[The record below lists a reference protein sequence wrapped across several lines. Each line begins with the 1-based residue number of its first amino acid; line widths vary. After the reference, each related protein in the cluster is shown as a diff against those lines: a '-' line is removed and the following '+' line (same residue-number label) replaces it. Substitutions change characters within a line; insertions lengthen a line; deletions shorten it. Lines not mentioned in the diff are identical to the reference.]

1 MSSVGRRDR
10 VDIPAELPPEA
21 GEPKTKRGRKEARV
35 AKNALEP
42 ARGQQAPGAKPKASS
57 RDERA
62 ATREKTKAAA
72 QKLAAPKR
80 GRTGDKPGSE
90 AVVEVEA
97 PVAAAAAAKK
107 GKPKS
112 AARAAAE
119 VNAAAVVIEEGA
131 PSSVPLLQRWTPSD
145 WTVLVP
151 RFSVPTAGQMVRRG
165 AAGVA
170 VAAATY
176 ALNER
181 LNASPAVGLAF
192 TLGVR
197 AITILNL
204 FRK

>member
-10 VDIPAELPPEA
+10 VDNSAALPPDA
-21 GEPKTKRGRKEARV
+21 DEPKTKRGRKEARV
-35 AKNALEP
+35 ARNALEP

-97 PVAAAAAAKK
+97 LVAAAAPKK

-112 AARAAAE
+112 AVRAAAE

-170 VAAATY
+170 VAVATY

-181 LNASPAVGLAF
+181 LNANPAVGLAF